1 MNQYMD
7 CEQVATILQ
16 CSVTHVQ
23 KLIREGKLKA
33 YRPVRAYL
41 IAPEDLDAFIKS
53 AANTQ
58 QD

>member
-33 YRPVRAYL
+33 YRPVRA
-41 IAPEDLDAFIKS
+41 
-53 AANTQ
+53 
-58 QD
+58 